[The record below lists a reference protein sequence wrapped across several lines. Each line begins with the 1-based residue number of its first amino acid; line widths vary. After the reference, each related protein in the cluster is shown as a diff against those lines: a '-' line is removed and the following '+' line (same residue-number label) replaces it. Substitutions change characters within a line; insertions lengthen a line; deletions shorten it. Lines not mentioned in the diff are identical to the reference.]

1 MNLQKLLG
9 GMAVPDFT
17 PYEPSFNASP
27 RPPPKEL

>member
-9 GMAVPDFT
+9 GVVVRGFT
-17 PYEPSFNASP
+17 PYEPSFDAPP